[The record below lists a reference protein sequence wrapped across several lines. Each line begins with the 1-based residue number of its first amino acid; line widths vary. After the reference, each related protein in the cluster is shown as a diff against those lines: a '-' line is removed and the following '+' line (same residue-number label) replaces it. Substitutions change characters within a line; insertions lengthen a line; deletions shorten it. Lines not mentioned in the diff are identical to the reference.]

1 MSTVVNLVGMLETY
15 YRTYRS
21 SKLDHIEDR
30 EVFFAELAA
39 QIEEDIAELEDDLR
53 ADAPQEED
61 YRQQWSTLTALK
73 QQAQETVLAQYMP
86 VS

>member
-21 SKLDHIEDR
+21 SELDHLDC
-30 EVFFAELAA
+30 EVFFAELAE
-39 QIEEDIAELEDDLR
+39 QIEEDIADLEDDLR
-53 ADAPQEED
+53 ADAPQEEG
-61 YRQQWSTLTALK
+61 YRQQWSTLAAVK